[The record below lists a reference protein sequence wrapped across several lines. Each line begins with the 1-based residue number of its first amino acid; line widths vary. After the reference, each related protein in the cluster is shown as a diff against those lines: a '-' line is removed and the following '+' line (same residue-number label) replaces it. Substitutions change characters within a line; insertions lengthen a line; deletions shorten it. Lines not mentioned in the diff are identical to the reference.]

1 VSSDAPPLIRPAQP
15 EDAQACAEIY
25 APYVTDTVAT
35 FELEPPSAEEM
46 ARRMNASHAWW
57 VAEDDGRVVGYAYG
71 STHRER
77 AAYRWAADVAIYL
90 APSHHRRGLGR
101 LLYAAL
107 FEELRGRGLRI
118 LCAGVTQPN
127 PASDGLH
134 RAMGFDDV
142 GVFRRIGWKHG
153 AWRDVRWYELDLAPG
168 DESPPAV
175 TVAL

>member
-1 VSSDAPPLIRPAQP
+1 MTDPLIREGTL
-15 EDAQACAEIY
+15 EDAHACADIY

-35 FELEPPSAEEM
+35 FELEPPGAEEI
-46 ARRMNASHAWW
+46 ARRINASHAWL
-57 VAEDDGRVVGYAYG
+57 VAEVDGLVVGYAYG

-77 AAYRWAADVAIYL
+77 AAYRWAADVAIYV

-101 LLYAAL
+101 ALYAAL
-107 FEELRGRGLRI
+107 FEVMRGRGLRV

-153 AWRDVRWYELDLAPG
+153 AWRDVRWYQLDLAP
-168 DESPPAV
+168 DDDSAPPVV
-175 TVAL
+175 TVGP